1 MTRVSYLQT
10 GGFAGL
16 KMAAVVDTDGLADD
30 EAQALDAKV
39 DAALAESAERRPERR
54 AEPSPMRDDQ
64 QYQVTVQRGGD
75 TTVLRAADPDVPPA
89 LAALVDD
96 LRERA
101 EPTR

>member
-1 MTRVSYLQT
+1 MTRVSYRQT

-16 KMAAVVDTDGLADD
+16 KMAAVVDTDDMADD

-39 DAALAESAERRPERR
+39 DAALAEGSARR
-54 AEPSPMRDDQ
+54 AARKQASSRMRDDQ
-64 QYQVTVQRGGD
+64 QYEITVQRGDD

-89 LAALVDD
+89 LAALVDA